1 MNPYLTYLVLIILF
15 VPAVTFGQ
23 STSDTQSFRV
33 LSDSFAYELGKAY
46 QMGKNCNKELSS
58 ISPPKAA
65 GLFINYMKEHEV
77 QQTMS
82 NYESGL
88 KSKSE
93 TRCEAAELKVFMPV
107 LQARLANYIKIA
119 TPFMRPYSE
128 H

>member
-1 MNPYLTYLVLIILF
+1 MNLYLKYAVVIIWF
-15 VPAVTFGQ
+15 VPTVTFSQ
-23 STSDTQSFRV
+23 SASDTQSFKAI
-33 LSDSFAYELGKAY
+33 SDSMAYELGRAY
-46 QMGKNCNKELSS
+46 QMGRNCNKELSS

-65 GLFINYMKEHEV
+65 GLFINYMKEPEV

-82 NYESGL
+82 NYENGL

-93 TRCEAAELKVFMPV
+93 AHCDAAELKVFMPA
-107 LQARLANYIKIA
+107 LQTRLANYIKIA